1 MTRDEKLEN
10 IEALVTEIAKALVD
24 APDAVEVDA
33 FDDEEEGGTVLELR
47 VAPEDVGKVIGKQG
61 RTARS
66 LRTILS
72 AVSSKHHHNYTLD
85 IVEDDDEDEDEAGSS
100 GGAE

>member
-1 MTRDEKLEN
+1 MTPDEKLESV
-10 IEALVTEIAKALVD
+10 ETLVTEIAKALVD

-47 VAPEDVGKVIGKQG
+47 VAPDDVGKVIGKQG

-66 LRTILS
+66 LRTILN
-72 AVSSKHHHNYTLD
+72 AVSNKHHHNYTLD
-85 IVEDDDEDEDEAGSS
+85 IVEDDEDDDEAGSP